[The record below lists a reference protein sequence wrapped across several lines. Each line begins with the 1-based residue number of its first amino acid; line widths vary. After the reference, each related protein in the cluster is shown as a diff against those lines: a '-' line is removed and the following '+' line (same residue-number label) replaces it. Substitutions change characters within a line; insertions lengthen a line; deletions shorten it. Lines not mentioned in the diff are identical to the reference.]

1 MNQQQKKVLI
11 FLGPPGSGKGTQAK
25 RLSKNLNLPH
35 ISTGDLLRE
44 NIKNGTN
51 LGAEAQGFIE
61 KGQLVP
67 DDLVVN
73 MLFNRIS
80 REDCKKGYILDGYP
94 RRASQAD
101 VLGERLS
108 GSDEVLALNLDVQ
121 DEVIVERITGR
132 LTCRNCGVVYH
143 KIYNPPMNPSR
154 CDKCGGELYQRPDDQ
169 EKVVRKRLATY
180 QEETR
185 PLINYYAKK
194 KCLITI
200 DGNQTPDKVFNDILT
215 VA

>member
-1 MNQQQKKVLI
+1 MNPQQKKILI

-25 RLSKNLNLPH
+25 RLSKDLSLPH

-44 NIKNGTN
+44 NIKNGTK
-51 LGAEAQGFIE
+51 LGKKARGFIE

-67 DDLVVN
+67 DDLVVD
-73 MLFNRIS
+73 MLFDRIS

-94 RRASQAD
+94 RRVSQAD
-101 VLGERLS
+101 VLRERLS
-108 GSDEVLALNLDVQ
+108 ENDEVLALNLDVP

-132 LTCRNCGVVYH
+132 LTCRNCGIVYH
-143 KIYNPPMNPSR
+143 KIYNPPMNPER
-154 CDKCGGELYQRPDDQ
+154 CDKCGGELYQRPDDD

-180 QEETR
+180 KEETK
-185 PLINYYAKK
+185 PLINYYAEKNN
-194 KCLITI
+194 LITI
-200 DGNQTPDKVFNDILT
+200 DGNQAPDKVMSDIQS